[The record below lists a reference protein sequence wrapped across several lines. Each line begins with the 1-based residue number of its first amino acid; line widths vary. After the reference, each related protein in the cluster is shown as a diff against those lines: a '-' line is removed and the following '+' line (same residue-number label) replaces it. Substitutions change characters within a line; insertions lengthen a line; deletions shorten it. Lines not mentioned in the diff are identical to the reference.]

1 MNFSTNLLI
10 LGIGCSH
17 SVVHLVEGHSSVF
30 NQRKNVEMGDSCSI
44 IIVISPEVV
53 FPCFFIELTE
63 LEEGF

>member
-30 NQRKNVEMGDSCSI
+30 NQRKNVEMGDSGSI
-44 IIVISPEVV
+44 VIVIS
-53 FPCFFIELTE
+53 L
-63 LEEGF
+63 